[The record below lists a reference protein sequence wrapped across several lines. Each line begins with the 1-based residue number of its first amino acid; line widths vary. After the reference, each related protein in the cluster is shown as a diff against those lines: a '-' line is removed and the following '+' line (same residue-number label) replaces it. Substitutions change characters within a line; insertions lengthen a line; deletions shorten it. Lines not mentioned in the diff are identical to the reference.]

1 MKKPWESFEKEY
13 EAVPYTDERTG
24 KQKVR
29 YEYRGT
35 WYDVRNEKE
44 QFRML
49 KRIIGAAGVVNM
61 VVVLWA
67 GLVRAQIN
75 RAALTALPYGLALAA
90 LIFVTIGA
98 AALLFSGTRLKSADH
113 LRIRRM
119 ICIAAPVET
128 TLLGFAFVAGMIMTA
143 GNLAENILPLAGFLA
158 GACCAVAIRI
168 LYEKIIYDEM
178 KEERIP
184 PADLFI
190 RETTDRE
197 R

>member
-35 WYDVRNEKE
+35 WYEVRNEEK
-44 QFRML
+44 QFRKL
-49 KRIIGAAGVVNM
+49 KRSIGAAGLINV

-67 GLVRAQIN
+67 GLVHAQVN
-75 RAALTALPYGLALAA
+75 RATLTALPYGLALAA

-98 AALLFSGTRLKSADH
+98 VLLLFSSSRLKSADH

-119 ICIAAPVET
+119 IHIAAPLEAA
-128 TLLGFAFVAGMIMTA
+128 LLGFAFVTGMIMTA
-143 GNLAENILPLAGFLA
+143 GGLAENILPLAGFLV
-158 GACCAVAIRI
+158 GACCAAAIRI
-168 LYEKIIYDEM
+168 LYGKIIYDGIR
-178 KEERIP
+178 EERSLSE
-184 PADLFI
+184 DLFI
-190 RETTDRE
+190 WETTDGE